1 MKKLKKQRNIC
12 PVCGGCDLILLTE
25 RQIPPFQNKLFTSF
39 DEAVNVHIVF
49 LSMVVC
55 ETCGLVF
62 NRTFDT
68 EINRYDSDYCNDQEA
83 SSIFKKHRKYFT
95 EFIYQNY
102 LKPHDVILE
111 IGCGFNGNYL
121 KEFIQYASAPCKGVG
136 YDPSFIGESCIEL
149 PQEDGSVRQV
159 NYYAEYFT
167 QNSFLYE
174 EPNIV
179 IARHLIEHLPEPT
192 ILLKNF
198 SSLKSNPVFCI
209 ETPDVS
215 WIFENVAWYDFF
227 DEHCS
232 LFSDVSIMVLL
243 YYFGLEVLEI
253 KHVFGRQY
261 MQVFAKKSKSDFHL
275 PLLTD
280 SIKSLLQKAK
290 KYQRLEQENMLHWYS
305 LISNRKE
312 KGNCVIWGGGAKG
325 NTFLNLFDPERTY
338 ISFVIDIN
346 PQKWGKFIAG
356 TGHQICPPEEIIDK
370 NISTIFIMNPN
381 YKDEIQEILKQLCIK
396 NIEIIQL

>member
-1 MKKLKKQRNIC
+1 MKNLKKQKNIC
-12 PVCGGCDLILLTE
+12 PVCGGHDLILLTE

-39 DEAVNVHIVF
+39 NEAVNVNKVF

-55 ETCGLVF
+55 GACGFVF
-62 NRTFDT
+62 NRTYDT
-68 EINRYDSDYCNDQEA
+68 EINRYDTDYCNDQEA
-83 SSIFKKHRKYFT
+83 SSIFKKHRRNFT

-102 LKPHDVILE
+102 LQPHDIILE
-111 IGCGFNGNYL
+111 VGCGFNGNYL
-121 KEFIQYASAPCKGVG
+121 KEFVQYASVPCKGVG
-136 YDPSFIGESCIEL
+136 YDPSFIGESFMEF

-167 QNSFLYE
+167 QDSFLCE

-179 IARHLIEHLPEPT
+179 IARHLIEHLPDPT

-198 SSLKSNPVFCI
+198 SSLESSPVFCI

-215 WIFENVAWYDFF
+215 WIFDNVAWYDFF

-232 LFSDVSIMVLL
+232 LFSDASIMVLL
-243 YYFGLEVLEI
+243 RSFGLEVLEI
-253 KHVFGRQY
+253 KHVFGGQY
-261 MQVFAKKSKSDFHL
+261 MQIFAKESKSDFHL
-275 PLLTD
+275 PSLAD
-280 SIKSLLQKAK
+280 SIELLLQKAK
-290 KYQRLEQENMLHWYS
+290 KYQKLEQEKMFHWYS
-305 LISNRKE
+305 LISNKKE

-325 NTFLNLFDPERTY
+325 NTFLNLFDPERAY

-356 TGHQICPPEEIIDK
+356 TGHQIYPPEEIAHQ

-381 YKDEIQEILKQLCIK
+381 YKDEIQETLKQLSIK
-396 NIEIIQL
+396 NIEIIPL